1 MTTQSIDIKWAA
13 NMAFKA
19 NINGHE
25 LMLDL
30 DETAG
35 GTNLGPKPK
44 PLLLVALGGCTAMDV
59 ISILKKMR
67 IEPDYFNVKV
77 DGELTEEHPKH
88 FKKIKIIYEFRGKD
102 LPLEKIQKA
111 IDLSQD
117 HYCGVSET
125 LRKSVEITSEIK
137 ILEPV
142 L

>member
-1 MTTQSIDIKWAA
+1 MTTQSIDVKWAT

-19 NINGHE
+19 NVNGHE

-30 DETAG
+30 DETGG

-102 LPLEKIQKA
+102 LPYDKLKKA
-111 IDLSQD
+111 VDLSQE

-125 LRKSVEITSEIK
+125 LRNSVEIISEIR
-137 ILEPV
+137 ILD
-142 L
+142 